1 MQFSYK
7 ETSGI
12 KESEINKSAKT
23 LSPYL
28 DQLTAAAKDTAYS
41 TPEACLALVND
52 NELLNQINELV
63 QKKKTPHLHEVM
75 VVGIGGSS
83 LGSCAVYRALRIS
96 PPARGGV
103 GGGGSGI
110 NLSFYDTVD
119 NHQLIQAIETIRR
132 VAAEGR
138 QVILNIISKSGTTLE
153 TLANARVLLKVL
165 QEVSPDWKNQ
175 VVITSEPESKLTAW
189 AKEQGIDCLPNPK
202 NVGGRFSVMS
212 AVGLFPLA
220 MAGVDISSLHDG
232 GKEVDYSLACQ
243 SAAVIYA
250 NYKAGKIMHDL
261 FLFDKDLEDLG
272 KWHRQLVG
280 ESLGKS
286 GQGITPLVSIG
297 SADLHSMFQLY
308 ISGPKDK
315 FTSFVT
321 IDRGEHVKV
330 EEFEPGF
337 DALAPDITKKT
348 LTDIMTAI
356 VAGVKEAYKKHD
368 LPYVEFHFEA
378 PTEKEFGRF
387 LQFKLV
393 EVMCLAKLMGVDA
406 FGQSSVEE
414 YKKITEKLLAE

>member
-7 ETSGI
+7 QTSGV
-12 KESEINKSAKT
+12 KEADINKSVKT
-23 LSPYL
+23 LLPYL
-28 DQLTAAAKDTAYS
+28 DQLAAAAKDTTYS
-41 TPEACLALVND
+41 TPESCLALVND
-52 NELLNQINELV
+52 NDLLNQVNELV
-63 QKKKTPHLHEVM
+63 QKKKTAHLHEVM

-83 LGSCAVYRALRIS
+83 LGSCAIYRALRAQGAS
-96 PPARGGV
+96 
-103 GGGGSGI
+103 
-110 NLSFYDTVD
+110 LSFYDTVD
-119 NHQLIQAIETIRR
+119 NHQIIKAIATIRR
-132 VAAEGR
+132 VEAEGR
-138 QVILNIISKSGTTLE
+138 QIVLNIISKSGTTLE
-153 TLANARVLLKVL
+153 TLVNARVLLKVL

-189 AKEQGIDCLPNPK
+189 AKTQAIDCLPNPK

-220 MAGVDISSLHDG
+220 MAGVDISSLHQG
-232 GKEVDYSLACQ
+232 GQDVDYKLAAE

-250 NYKAGKIMHDL
+250 NYKAGKTIHDL

-272 KWHRQLVG
+272 KWHRQLVA
-280 ESLGKS
+280 ETLGKD
-286 GQGITPLVSIG
+286 GQGLTPLVSIG

-330 EEFEPGF
+330 EEFEPGW
-337 DALAPDITKKT
+337 DALSPDITNKT
-348 LTDIMTAI
+348 LTDIMAAI
-356 VAGVKEAYKKHD
+356 VTGVKEAYKKHD

-378 PTEKEFGRF
+378 PTEKEFGRW
-387 LQFKLV
+387 LQFKIV
-393 EVMCLAKLMGVDA
+393 EALCLAKLMGVDA

-414 YKKITEKLLAE
+414 YKKITEALLAK

>member
-1 MQFSYK
+1 MQFNYK

-12 KESEINKSAKT
+12 KESEINKLAKT
-23 LSPYL
+23 LSAYL
-28 DQLTAAAKDTAYS
+28 GELEIASKDTAYS
-41 TPEACLALVND
+41 TPESCLALVND
-52 NELLNQINELV
+52 NDLLNQINELV
-63 QKKKTPHLHEVM
+63 QKKKTPHVHEVM
-75 VVGIGGSS
+75 VVGIGGSN
-83 LGSCAVYRALRIS
+83 LGSLAIYRALRS
-96 PPARGGV
+96 PGV
-103 GGGGSGI
+103 
-110 NLSFYDTVD
+110 NLSFCDTVD

-132 VAAEGR
+132 VVAEGR
-138 QVILNIISKSGTTLE
+138 QVLINIISKSGGTLE

-189 AKEQGIDCLPNPK
+189 AKEPGIDCLPNPK

-232 GKEVDYSLACQ
+232 GKDVDYKLAAE

-250 NYKAGKIMHDL
+250 NLKSGKIMHDL
-261 FLFDKDLEDLG
+261 FLFDQDLEDLG

-297 SADLHSMFQLY
+297 STDLHSMFQLY

-368 LPYVEFHFEA
+368 LPYAEFHFEA

-387 LQFKLV
+387 MQFKLV
-393 EVMCLAKLMGVDA
+393 EVMCLAKLMGIDA

-414 YKKITEKLLAE
+414 YKKITEALLAK

>member
-28 DQLTAAAKDTAYS
+28 DQLTVAAKDTAYS

-83 LGSCAVYRALRIS
+83 LGSCAIYHALRS
-96 PPARGGV
+96 P
-103 GGGGSGI
+103 GI

-220 MAGVDISSLHDG
+220 MAGVDISSLQAG
-232 GKEVDYSLACQ
+232 GKDVDYKLAAE

-321 IDRGEHVKV
+321 IDRGEHVRV

-348 LTDIMTAI
+348 LTDIMGAI
-356 VAGVKEAYKKHD
+356 VEGVKQAYKKHD